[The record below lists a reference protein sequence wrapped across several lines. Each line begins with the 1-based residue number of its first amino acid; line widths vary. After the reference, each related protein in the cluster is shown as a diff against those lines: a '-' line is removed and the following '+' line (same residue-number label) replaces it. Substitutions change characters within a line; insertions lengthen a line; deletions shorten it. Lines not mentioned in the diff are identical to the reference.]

1 MTFLMKCA
9 TMSVWGLKMRPLV
22 WLVHDEGGDSVESFQ
37 YNNGIVRI
45 DQCGA
50 TLYTI
55 CFSPAVCNVS
65 STSEHYLVLRD
76 ACAEAVYFS
85 HQAMVFDF
93 QNLDSGILLVLYNP
107 QIQTADYNIEDAL
120 KSIADIITNMIY

>member
-9 TMSVWGLKMRPLV
+9 TMNVWGLKMRPLV
-22 WLVHDEGGDSVESFQ
+22 WLVHDEGGDSVEGFQ

-55 CFSPAVCNVS
+55 CFSPAVCNMS
-65 STSEHYLVLRD
+65 PTSGYYLALKD
-76 ACAEAVYFS
+76 GCAKAVQCS

-93 QNLDSGILLVLYNP
+93 QNLSSGILLVLYNP

-120 KSIADIITNMIY
+120 KSIATIITNMIY